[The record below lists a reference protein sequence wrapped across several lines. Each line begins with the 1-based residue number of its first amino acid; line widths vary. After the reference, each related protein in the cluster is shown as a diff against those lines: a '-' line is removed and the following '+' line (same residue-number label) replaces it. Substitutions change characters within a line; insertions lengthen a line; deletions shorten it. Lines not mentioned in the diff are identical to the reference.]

1 MTQIERAKRGEL
13 TEEAKK
19 VALEEGV
26 DIETIRSRVASG
38 KIVIP
43 ANKNR
48 KNKIVGI
55 GKGLRT
61 KINASIGTSTDIA
74 DILMEVQKAKIA
86 EQHGADTLMDLSVG
100 GDVSKIRRAVMEA
113 ISLPIGTV
121 PLYEAFAI
129 AIEKY
134 GSAVNMPEELLWD
147 VLEMQCEEGVAFMAI
162 HCGINLMTI
171 ERLKKQGY
179 RYGGLVSKGG
189 SYLTAWMLHNNK
201 ENPLYEKFDR
211 VVEILKK
218 HDVVLSLG
226 NGFRAGAIHDS
237 SDRVQIQELIINCEL
252 AEIGRNMGCQT
263 MVEGPGH
270 IPIDEI
276 EANVLLEKKM
286 SGESPF
292 YMLGP
297 ITTDIAPGYDHITSA
312 IGAAL
317 SSAYGADFICYVTPA
332 EHLGLPFPEDVK
344 QGVISARIAAYI
356 GDMVKLK
363 KRNRDKEM
371 SIARRDLDWHKQFE
385 LAITKDEAIRIRNKR
400 QPSSE
405 DSCTMCGQFCAS
417 RILKGMFDNEIKS
430 SGKC

>member
-1 MTQIERAKRGEL
+1 MTQLEKAERGEVT
-13 TEEAKK
+13 TEITK
-19 VALEEGV
+19 VASDEGLDPEIV
-26 DIETIRSRVASG
+26 KTRVASG

-43 ANKNR
+43 ANENR
-48 KNKIVGI
+48 KSKIVGI

-74 DILMEVQKAKIA
+74 DILMEVKKAKVA

-100 GDVSKIRRAVMEA
+100 GDVRGIRRAVMEA
-113 ISLPIGTV
+113 INLPIGTV

-134 GSAVNMPEELLWD
+134 GSAVDMPEELLWD

-276 EANVLLEKKM
+276 EANVILEKKM

-344 QGVISARIAAYI
+344 QGVITARIAAYI

-363 KRNRDKEM
+363 KRDRDKEM
-371 SIARRDLDWHKQFE
+371 SIARRDLNWHKQFE
-385 LAITKDEAIRIRNKR
+385 LAIARDEAVRIRSER
-400 QPSSE
+400 QPSAE

-417 RILKGMFDNEIKS
+417 RILKGMFDDEIRNG
-430 SGKC
+430 GKC

>member
-1 MTQIERAKRGEL
+1 MTQLERAKRGEI
-13 TEEAKK
+13 TPEIRS
-19 VALEEGV
+19 VAAEEGQDV
-26 DIETIRSRVASG
+26 EVVRRRVAAG

-43 ANKNR
+43 ANRNR
-48 KNKIVGI
+48 ASRITGI

-61 KINASIGTSTDIA
+61 KINASIGTSTDISDVA
-74 DILMEVQKAKIA
+74 LEVEKARIA
-86 EQHGADTLMDLSVG
+86 EQYHADSLMDLSVG
-100 GDVSKIRRAVMEA
+100 GPISGIRRAVMDA
-113 ISLPIGTV
+113 VTLPIGTV

-129 AIEKY
+129 AIDKY
-134 GSAVNMPEELLWD
+134 GGAVHMPEELLWD
-147 VLEMQCEEGVAFMAI
+147 VMERQCEEGVAFMAI

-171 ERLKKQGY
+171 ERLRKQGY

-189 SYLTAWMLHNNK
+189 SYLTAWMLHNNR

-252 AEIGRNMGCQT
+252 AEIGRNAGCQT

-317 SSAYGADFICYVTPA
+317 SSACGADFICYVTPA
-332 EHLGLPFPEDVK
+332 EHLGLPYPDDVK
-344 QGVISARIAAYI
+344 QGVITARIAAHI

-363 KRNRDKEM
+363 ERKRDREM
-371 SIARRDLDWHKQFE
+371 SIARRDLDWKKQFD
-385 LAITKDEAIRIRNKR
+385 LALSREEAVRIRSER
-400 QPSSE
+400 QPASE
-405 DSCTMCGQFCAS
+405 ESCTMCGSFCAS
-417 RILKGMFDNEIKS
+417 KILKGMFDDAIKLG
-430 SGKC
+430 GKH

>member
-1 MTQIERAKRGEL
+1 MTQLEKAERGEVT
-13 TEEAKK
+13 TEITKIASD
-19 VALEEGV
+19 EGLDPEIV
-26 DIETIRSRVASG
+26 KTRVASG

-48 KNKIVGI
+48 KSKIVGI

-74 DILMEVQKAKIA
+74 DILMEVEKAKVA

-100 GDVSKIRRAVMEA
+100 GDVRGIRRAVMEA
-113 ISLPIGTV
+113 INLPIGTV

-134 GSAVNMPEELLWD
+134 GSAVDMPEELLWD

-276 EANVLLEKKM
+276 EANVILEKKM

-344 QGVISARIAAYI
+344 QGVITARIAAYI

-363 KRNRDKEM
+363 KRDRDKEM
-371 SIARRDLDWHKQFE
+371 SIARRDLNWHKQFE
-385 LAITKDEAIRIRNKR
+385 LAIAKDEAVRIRSER
-400 QPSSE
+400 QPSAE

-417 RILKGMFDNEIKS
+417 RILKGMFDDEIRNG
-430 SGKC
+430 GKC